1 MKRIN
6 YIIGICILVASLI
19 TAATQGGDVFD
30 GWKKLTKAGEE
41 EVQPPHKHP
50 NNYWNFWGN
59 KGHNGS
65 LKVEVKDHPN
75 AVDSDDEPTIIDT
88 IKIGEK
94 QNYALDLSLIPDS
107 NYTYCCVYRE
117 NAKRTEPIGRAVTS
131 TFSIDPAN
139 TNMRPYHQDEY
150 CIWYYVDS
158 IGTYIDLKGKNYG
171 FTDSGPDTLVFEVST
186 KDDYRCEYAQPEK
199 LDPSATVQFGINGGS
214 FYKPSEVTRY
224 KVVVEDTRVLQH
236 PRQYWND
243 LSKVNVVYPESEVA
257 ESSKD
262 TTVTGKFSLNINPFE
277 NTKDDKLGN
286 YDYACLVIDDNI
298 SFEDLSTAGGN
309 EKPREYKTK
318 DGKKIAVWYRT
329 TTKDT
334 LNISFKVGSTV
345 GTDPDTTVCDLYY
358 GKGLLKVGDNIQQ
371 AASILDISKMANVKK
386 YTYTIYQKPLDKSLV
401 IIDEN
406 NIRHEK
412 VDTLYALPGEKIKI
426 YQQANSLEGISG
438 YIAWHSPE
446 KDYLW
451 YKNHIDFADGGFQ
464 YYHNGVAFYKTKASN
479 GTTPMPVSLCYI
491 YYTADERMEKDEE
504 VTLYW
509 DASSM
514 LGAKEVTDAEGNITL
529 FPPSQVTIRHKYIIK
544 HAENSSD
551 RLQKALEERRQSS
564 SSTDT
569 ELLNKAGFF
578 EQFEIHTPYNEN
590 GSNTSFRLVEP
601 LYNYYIPGG
610 TFNGDVDYQACANA
624 VLWKVYDASGNPA
637 EFLGPDGTFVTE
649 LMQWKKGW
657 GDVTGGGTVEWP
669 NIFFCQGLGKDAAT
683 AKGTLQQKQFYITAE
698 VGRKKDEYTDVD
710 KWYPV
715 SLLTVYLEPFAD
727 FKTERE
733 LKAAAE
739 SPLDNNYKA
748 RYQSVI
754 ERDYVLLNSI
764 TFDAPPNGE
773 VDYTPL
779 TGLNQD
785 DAKKNYRSSTLLPD
799 ASEYAVS
806 ASFAYDGVPGVEG
819 VGRASGARGVYR
831 GEYALFKTLNVQG
844 VSDKNAKYFDWFAQA
859 TKNGKEGGDYFV
871 KVHDRHYEHNKIHSG
886 NESEMGFFMYVDAT
900 EIPGVIVK
908 LPVDSGALCQG
919 TRLLVTAWVCNLQS
933 KSEGSIAADL
943 GFTFK
948 GITEKE
954 NEEREE
960 TILNKFYTGT
970 ARQVPDTA
978 TVSQSATE
986 SNPLEAEWQQV
997 YFYFTIKPGEA
1008 TYNSY
1013 LLEIANNCRHS
1024 NGADFAVDDIR
1035 IYKMNPE
1042 LYVEREEACNEN
1054 DLVVRT
1060 GYEHILGVYG
1070 KTAESRDE
1078 TMVDPNLDSWM
1089 KQLLHL
1095 GLRDHE
1101 FNVYYSF
1108 TDEYKF
1114 NARADSVHWL
1124 FLDYN
1129 NNGDRASH
1137 GRVIVSTKKD
1147 YYNAWN
1153 NIKDPELLDTYLNEE
1168 SRRRKLRAILDY
1180 KGLFDRYSKTDK
1192 PDTVLTPAEL
1202 AEKAEALNIID
1213 DLYNSNPIDT
1223 AAIIKH
1229 EKFIELSKYFF
1240 TSLGITPIQLSW
1252 QTVADKS
1259 RGVISLAHVTKTI
1272 DAPGQTQADGEGTKS
1287 EIDHENDKLEEGT
1300 QYHVGLFKDEDFY
1313 LNDGLVRMDEC
1324 FPVADFKVS
1333 YNGLSIF
1340 VDTETEVE
1348 DAFICSFSSVDL
1360 SAKLKFNYQGKEDSL
1375 TGKDVPID
1383 WYVGTMKDKTYTNL
1397 TGTSVSLE
1405 EALDAFH
1412 EQCGESKDFR
1422 GTVDDLKDMTD
1433 FEYRNYLLNLCNDS
1447 LLYLDK
1453 NNFYFSV
1460 TDTRRDIVAIPNRRA
1475 IEYGS
1480 TYSYVIC
1487 TEPKAFTIKV
1497 NENVP
1502 EAWLGLDEIDYEEGF
1517 QPAIR
1522 LGLKDIENSREEELT
1537 IPIRKV
1543 VFSPEDEGTT
1553 KKVDHLGFA
1562 REVDKN
1568 FCDII
1573 FTGEST
1579 DPDWKNAGQ
1588 VAVLESIVAYKDEQ
1602 KGELLTLRFI
1612 DFTNDENS
1620 PLSGL
1625 TFREGFEYELQV
1637 RFHEYDADGNYLN
1650 EFCDG
1655 FINFDIK
1662 VVPEYVTWKGSS
1674 DSRNWNNDDNWTRSS
1689 ELDIY
1694 KGNKSEDND
1703 ASDPIRTDLEN
1714 SFAPMKFTKVTIPGE
1729 GANPI
1734 LLDCKWDDR
1743 VISGLEDDL
1752 NPATD
1757 DIEFDLMV
1765 DRKSRIAD
1773 RFYAN
1778 TCDEIYF
1785 KPNAT
1790 LMSQQYLTYD
1800 TARVEFEMKEDQW
1813 YLLSSPL
1820 KGVVAGDMYSPKT
1833 DGGRQK
1839 TDAFAPIVFDYENE
1853 KNDRFEPAYYQR
1865 KWDNTAVLYFR
1876 NPDNTPDPDYHDSYL
1891 EAEWSTE
1898 YNDARVKYSTGTGF
1912 SVHVENLPGGNGTSL
1927 VRLPKADQEYS
1938 YYSNPQK
1945 GDVVNPDGAPQK
1957 IDREGNNGR
1966 LNPVDTAVVIGNR
1979 KKGSTLFLAGNPFM
1993 TYLDMSEFFKKNTHL
2008 ESVYRVRDEKDQEV
2022 VVLVQETGTV
2032 TTNSPDG
2039 HSGIIAPLEG
2049 FFVEVKSTA
2058 SSTKAGTSA
2067 EEQNEQ
2073 VEITFGSD
2081 MQRPDKESEN
2091 LRTRSAAL
2099 CDEPTLFIIA
2109 HQNGKQSSVAL
2120 VKRQQASVGFVDNED
2135 AVALLNV
2142 SDPKTPSLYSI
2153 AGTQATCINVTPEM
2167 ANIPLGVYSED
2178 ESDVTLRFAGLE
2190 HFGDSLYL
2198 YDALKNEEILVDS
2211 RNAEVTV
2218 PGATHG
2224 RYFLNVSRSIQ
2235 VESQIRV
2242 YTPMPGRVVVASTA
2256 GDLLKSVRVYD
2267 LSGKV
2272 VSIFDHLST
2281 TVHQFS
2287 LPAGFYIV
2295 CAESESCTEKSKIS
2309 VR

>member
-1 MKRIN
+1 MK
-6 YIIGICILVASLI
+6 
-19 TAATQGGDVFD
+19 
-30 GWKKLTKAGEE
+30 
-41 EVQPPHKHP
+41 
-50 NNYWNFWGN
+50 
-59 KGHNGS
+59 
-65 LKVEVKDHPN
+65 
-75 AVDSDDEPTIIDT
+75 
-88 IKIGEK
+88 
-94 QNYALDLSLIPDS
+94 
-107 NYTYCCVYRE
+107 
-117 NAKRTEPIGRAVTS
+117 
-131 TFSIDPAN
+131 
-139 TNMRPYHQDEY
+139 
-150 CIWYYVDS
+150 
-158 IGTYIDLKGKNYG
+158 
-171 FTDSGPDTLVFEVST
+171 
-186 KDDYRCEYAQPEK
+186 
-199 LDPSATVQFGINGGS
+199 
-214 FYKPSEVTRY
+214 
-224 KVVVEDTRVLQH
+224 
-236 PRQYWND
+236 
-243 LSKVNVVYPESEVA
+243 
-257 ESSKD
+257 
-262 TTVTGKFSLNINPFE
+262 
-277 NTKDDKLGN
+277 
-286 YDYACLVIDDNI
+286 
-298 SFEDLSTAGGN
+298 
-309 EKPREYKTK
+309 
-318 DGKKIAVWYRT
+318 
-329 TTKDT
+329 
-334 LNISFKVGSTV
+334 
-345 GTDPDTTVCDLYY
+345 
-358 GKGLLKVGDNIQQ
+358 
-371 AASILDISKMANVKK
+371 
-386 YTYTIYQKPLDKSLV
+386 
-401 IIDEN
+401 
-406 NIRHEK
+406 
-412 VDTLYALPGEKIKI
+412 
-426 YQQANSLEGISG
+426 
-438 YIAWHSPE
+438 
-446 KDYLW
+446 
-451 YKNHIDFADGGFQ
+451 
-464 YYHNGVAFYKTKASN
+464 
-479 GTTPMPVSLCYI
+479 
-491 YYTADERMEKDEE
+491 KDEE

-779 TGLNQD
+779 IGLKG
-785 DAKKNYRSSTLLPD
+785 DAEKNYRSSTLLPD

-831 GEYALFKTLNVQG
+831 GEYALFKTLNVQR

-1042 LYVEREEACNEN
+1042 LYVEREEACDEN
-1054 DLVVRT
+1054 DLAVRA
-1060 GYEHILGVYG
+1060 GYEHLLAVYG
-1070 KTAESRDE
+1070 KNAGSKAE
-1078 TMVDPNLDSWM
+1078 TTIDSLQDTWQ
-1089 KQLLHL
+1089 KQILHL
-1095 GLRDHE
+1095 GLLEDE
-1101 FNVYYSF
+1101 FNVYYAF
-1108 TDEYKF
+1108 TDGYKKD
-1114 NARADSVHWL
+1114 ALAKDVHWL

-1129 NNGDRASH
+1129 NNGSRDSY
-1137 GRVIVSTKKD
+1137 GRVVVSTSNSYYDTAKQDIEQENKK
-1147 YYNAWN
+1147 
-1153 NIKDPELLDTYLNEE
+1153 
-1168 SRRRKLRAILDY
+1168 RKAQAILDY
-1180 KGLFDRYSKTDK
+1180 KELYERFHPTEGESKVSGETLAK
-1192 PDTVLTPAEL
+1192 DTTWKQAVAPEAFVK
-1202 AEKAEALNIID
+1202 KAD
-1213 DLYNSNPIDT
+1213 
-1223 AAIIKH
+1223 
-1229 EKFIELSKYFF
+1229 
-1240 TSLGITPIQLSW
+1240 SLGIKDLYALTVDGLLNTNANDFLALSKFFFQSIKIAPIQLSW
-1252 QTVADKS
+1252 QTEADKE
-1259 RGVISLAHVTKTI
+1259 RNLITLAHVVKTV
-1272 DAPGQTQADGEGTKS
+1272 PSQPEEKKS
-1287 EIDHENDKLEEGT
+1287 RRDTGIDHSKDSLVVDKE
-1300 QYHVGLFKDEDFY
+1300 YHVGLFKDEDFLY
-1313 LNDGLVRMDEC
+1313 ESDGGIKMDEC
-1324 FPVADFKVS
+1324 FPVAPFQIT
-1333 YNGLSIF
+1333 YNGISVF
-1340 VDTETEVE
+1340 VNTETEIK
-1348 DAFICSFSSVDL
+1348 DATVCSFSSVLL
-1360 SAKLKFNYQGKEDSL
+1360 SAKLKFSYRGEKDSL
-1375 TGKDVPID
+1375 EKDEVPID
-1383 WYVGTMKDKTYTNL
+1383 WYVGTMVDGVYTNI
-1397 TGTSVSLE
+1397 TGTTGPDSVSLVQALNAFHARCADKSYRGTIGDLGE
-1405 EALDAFH
+1405 MSDFKYQEALL
-1412 EQCGESKDFR
+1412 R
-1422 GTVDDLKDMTD
+1422 
-1433 FEYRNYLLNLCNDS
+1433 LCDKE
-1447 LLYLDK
+1447 LLYLNQND
-1453 NNFYFSV
+1453 FPFDV
-1460 TDTRRDIVAIPNRRA
+1460 TEDRRDIVAIPNELA
-1475 IEYGS
+1475 IRHASEYS
-1480 TYSYVIC
+1480 SVIC
-1487 TEPKAFTIKV
+1487 TEPKHFRINV
-1497 NENVP
+1497 NENTP
-1502 EAWLGLDEIDYEEGF
+1502 EAWLGSTDIAYPDGF
-1517 QPAIR
+1517 EQPAVR
-1522 LGLKDIENSREEELT
+1522 LGLKDIENCRDNTLT

-1543 VFSPEDEGTT
+1543 EFSPEGEGGRPTEINFAWEAEAKVADILFIGGSTT
-1553 KKVDHLGFA
+1553 DDAPEAKHTEKVAEL
-1562 REVDKN
+1562 VSIDK
-1568 FCDII
+1568 
-1573 FTGEST
+1573 E
-1579 DPDWKNAGQ
+1579 KL
-1588 VAVLESIVAYKDEQ
+1588 VLKFINLKEEGD
-1602 KGELLTLRFI
+1602 LLK
-1612 DFTNDENS
+1612 DFT
-1620 PLSGL
+1620 
-1625 TFREGFEYELQV
+1625 FKEGFEYELQV
-1637 RFHEYDADGNYLN
+1637 RFHEYDEEGNYMDKN
-1650 EFCDG
+1650 CDG
-1655 FINFDIK
+1655 FINFKIK
-1662 VVPEYVTWKGSS
+1662 VVPEYVTWAGSE
-1674 DSRNWNNDDNWTRSS
+1674 DSRNWNNDGNWTRSS
-1689 ELDIY
+1689 EQDIY
-1694 KGNKSEDND
+1694 KGNKSADND
-1703 ASDPIRTDLEN
+1703 ASDPTRTDLEN
-1714 SFAPMKFTKVTIPGE
+1714 SFAPMKFTKVTIKDE
-1729 GANPI
+1729 GYNPF
-1734 LLDCKWDDR
+1734 LLNTTWSEDVEGDK
-1743 VISGLEDDL
+1743 IAELENESEL
-1752 NPATD
+1752 PYLATD
-1757 DIEFDLMV
+1757 NIEFDLMV
-1765 DRKSRIAD
+1765 TRPEENLWKKYYAD

-1778 TCDEIYF
+1778 TCNEIYF

-1813 YLLSSPL
+1813 YQLSSPL
-1820 KGVVAGDMYSPKT
+1820 KGVVAGDMYSPQT
-1833 DGGRQK
+1833 DGGRQV
-1839 TDAFAPIVFDYENE
+1839 TDAFAPIVFDPN
-1853 KNDRFEPAYYQR
+1853 KNNRFTPAYYQR

-1876 NPDNTPDPDYHDSYL
+1876 NPGNVPDPDYHDSYL

-1912 SVHVENLPGGNGTSL
+1912 SVHVEDLPEGGNGTSL

-1938 YYSNPQK
+1938 YYSNPQV

-1966 LNPVDTAVVIGNR
+1966 LNPVDTVVVIGNR
-1979 KKGSTLFLAGNPFM
+1979 KKGSKLFLAGNPFM

-2022 VVLVQETGTV
+2022 VVQVQETGTV

-2058 SSTKAGTSA
+2058 SSTKAGTPA
-2067 EEQNEQ
+2067 EEQNEK
-2073 VEITFGSD
+2073 VEITFDSD

-2099 CDEPTLFIIA
+2099 CDEPTLFITA
-2109 HQNGKQSSVAL
+2109 HRGGKQSSVAL

-2198 YDALKNEEILVDS
+2198 YDALKNEEILIDS

-2287 LPAGFYIV
+2287 LPTGFYIV

>member
-6 YIIGICILVASLI
+6 YIIGICILAASLI

-50 NNYWNFWGN
+50 NAYWRFWG
-59 KGHNGS
+59 KGNGS
-65 LKVEVKDHPN
+65 LNVVVEEPEPFKVV
-75 AVDSDDEPTIIDT
+75 SGEPLIIDT
-88 IKIGEK
+88 VEIGE
-94 QNYALDLSLIPDS
+94 QQSCDLDLSQIPDS
-107 NYTYCCVYRE
+107 AYTYYCVYRE
-117 NAKRTEPIGRAVTS
+117 SANRSDSIGRIVSS
-131 TFSIDPAN
+131 TYSNDTVN
-139 TNMRPYHQDEY
+139 TQMRPYQDHDY
-150 CIWYYVDS
+150 CIWYYVD
-158 IGTYIDLKGKNYG
+158 TYVDLTKNKNTY
-171 FTDSGPDTLVFEVST
+171 TATNILGPDTFILEVST
-186 KDDYRCEYAQPEK
+186 KDNYKCVYANP
-199 LDPSATVQFGINGGS
+199 DNNGNVVVGQTGGF

-224 KVVVEDTRVLQH
+224 KVVVEDTRVLKH

-243 LSKVNVVYPESEVA
+243 LSKVNVMYPESEVA

-298 SFEDLSTAGGN
+298 SFEGLTTAGGN
-309 EKPREYKTK
+309 GAPREYKTK

-610 TFNGDVDYQACANA
+610 TFNGDVDYQACTNA

-779 TGLNQD
+779 IGLKG
-785 DAKKNYRSSTLLPD
+785 DAEKNYRSSTLLPD

-1035 IYKMNPE
+1035 VYKMNPE
-1042 LYVEREEACNEN
+1042 LYVEREEACDEN

-1070 KTAESRDE
+1070 KTAESSDE
-1078 TMVDPNLDSWM
+1078 TKVDPDQDSWM

-1137 GRVIVSTKKD
+1137 GRVVISTKKD

-1153 NIKDPELLDTYLNEE
+1153 NIDDSDLLDTYLYEE
-1168 SRRRKLRAILDY
+1168 SRRRKLKAILDY
-1180 KGLFDRYSKTDK
+1180 KGLYERYSKTDK
-1192 PDTVLTPAEL
+1192 PDTVLTPAKL
-1202 AEKAEALNIID
+1202 AEKAQELNIID

-1223 AAIIKH
+1223 ATIIRH

-1252 QTVADKS
+1252 QTVTDKS
-1259 RGVISLAHVTKTI
+1259 RGVISLAHVTKTV
-1272 DAPGQTQADGEGTKS
+1272 DTPEQTQADGEGTES

-1313 LNDGLVRMDEC
+1313 LNNGLVRMDEC

-1340 VDTETEVE
+1340 VDTETEID
-1348 DAFICSFSSVDL
+1348 DAFICSFSSVNL

-1383 WYVGTMKDKTYTNL
+1383 WYVGTMKDKTYTDL

-1405 EALDAFH
+1405 AALDAFH

-1422 GTVDDLKDMTD
+1422 GTVADLKDMID
-1433 FEYRNYLLNLCNDS
+1433 FEYKDYLLKLCNDS
-1447 LLYLDK
+1447 LLYLDE
-1453 NNFYFSV
+1453 NGFYFSV

-1487 TEPKAFTIKV
+1487 TEPEDFTIKV

-1543 VFSPEDEGTT
+1543 VFSPKEEEEL

-1562 REVDKN
+1562 REVGKD

-1588 VAVLESIVAYKDEQ
+1588 VAVLESIVAYKDKREE
-1602 KGELLTLRFI
+1602 ELLTLRFI
-1612 DFTNDENS
+1612 DFTNDQDS
-1620 PLSGL
+1620 RLHGL

-1637 RFHEYDADGNYLN
+1637 RFHEYDAVGNYLQ

-1655 FINFDIK
+1655 FINFKIK
-1662 VVPEYVTWKGSS
+1662 IVPEYVTWAGSE
-1674 DSRNWNNDDNWTRSS
+1674 DSRNWNNDGNWTRSS
-1689 ELDIY
+1689 AKEIY
-1694 KGNKSEDND
+1694 KGSESND
-1703 ASDPIRTDLEN
+1703 VSDSNRTDLKN
-1714 SFAPMKFTKVTIPGE
+1714 SFAPMEFTKVTIPGE

-1734 LLDCKWDDR
+1734 LLDCKWNGGD
-1743 VISGLEDDL
+1743 ISELENDQ

-1765 DRKSRIAD
+1765 DRESRIAG

-2153 AGTQATCINVTPEM
+2153 AGTQATCINVIPEM

-2218 PGATHG
+2218 PGTTHG

-2242 YTPMPGRVVVASTA
+2242 YTPMPGQVVVASTA

-2287 LPAGFYIV
+2287 LPTGFYIV

>member
-6 YIIGICILVASLI
+6 YIIGICILAASLI

-50 NNYWNFWGN
+50 NAYWRFWG
-59 KGHNGS
+59 KGNGS
-65 LKVEVKDHPN
+65 LNVVVEEPEPFKVV
-75 AVDSDDEPTIIDT
+75 SGEPLIIDT
-88 IKIGEK
+88 VEIGE
-94 QNYALDLSLIPDS
+94 QQSCDLDLSQIPDS
-107 NYTYCCVYRE
+107 AYTYYCVYRE
-117 NAKRTEPIGRAVTS
+117 SANRSDSIGRIVSS
-131 TFSIDPAN
+131 TYSNDTVN
-139 TNMRPYHQDEY
+139 TQMRPYQDHDY
-150 CIWYYVDS
+150 CIWYYVD
-158 IGTYIDLKGKNYG
+158 TYVDLTKNKNTY
-171 FTDSGPDTLVFEVST
+171 TATNILGPDTFILEVST
-186 KDDYRCEYAQPEK
+186 KDNYKCVYANP
-199 LDPSATVQFGINGGS
+199 DNNGNVVVGQTGGF

-224 KVVVEDTRVLQH
+224 KVVVEDTRVLKH

-243 LSKVNVVYPESEVA
+243 LSKVNVMYPESEVA

-298 SFEDLSTAGGN
+298 SFEGLTTAGGN
-309 EKPREYKTK
+309 GAPREYKTK

-779 TGLNQD
+779 IGLKG
-785 DAKKNYRSSTLLPD
+785 DAEKNYRSSTLLPD

-1035 IYKMNPE
+1035 VYKMNPE
-1042 LYVEREEACNEN
+1042 LYVEREEACDEN

-1070 KTAESRDE
+1070 KTAESSDE
-1078 TMVDPNLDSWM
+1078 TKVDPDQDSWM

-1137 GRVIVSTKKD
+1137 GRVVVSTKKD

-1153 NIKDPELLDTYLNEE
+1153 NINDSDLIDTHLYEE
-1168 SRRRKLRAILDY
+1168 SRRRKLKAILDY
-1180 KGLFDRYSKTDK
+1180 KGLYERYSKTDK
-1192 PDTVLTPAEL
+1192 PNTVLTPAKL
-1202 AEKAEALNIID
+1202 AEKAKELDIIE

-1223 AAIIKH
+1223 ATIIQH

-1240 TSLGITPIQLSW
+1240 TSLGMTPIQLSW

-1259 RGVISLAHVTKTI
+1259 RGVISLAHVTKTV
-1272 DAPGQTQADGEGTKS
+1272 DAPEQTQADGEGTES

-1313 LNDGLVRMDEC
+1313 LNNGLVRMDEC

-1340 VDTETEVE
+1340 VDTETEID
-1348 DAFICSFSSVDL
+1348 DAFICSFSSVNL

-1383 WYVGTMKDKTYTNL
+1383 WYVGTMKDKTYTDL

-1405 EALDAFH
+1405 AALDAFH

-1422 GTVDDLKDMTD
+1422 GTVADLKDMID
-1433 FEYRNYLLNLCNDS
+1433 FEYKDYLLKLCNDS
-1447 LLYLDK
+1447 LLYLDE
-1453 NNFYFSV
+1453 NGFYFSV

-1487 TEPKAFTIKV
+1487 TEPEDFTIKV

-1543 VFSPEDEGTT
+1543 VFSPKEEEEL

-1562 REVDKN
+1562 REVGKD

-1588 VAVLESIVAYKDEQ
+1588 VAVLESIVAYKDKREE
-1602 KGELLTLRFI
+1602 ELLTLRFI
-1612 DFTNDENS
+1612 DFTNDQDS
-1620 PLSGL
+1620 RLHGL

-1637 RFHEYDADGNYLN
+1637 RFHEYDAVGNYLQ

-1655 FINFDIK
+1655 FINFKIK
-1662 VVPEYVTWKGSS
+1662 IVPEYVTWAGSE
-1674 DSRNWNNDDNWTRSS
+1674 DSRNWNNDGNWTRSS
-1689 ELDIY
+1689 AKEIY
-1694 KGNKSEDND
+1694 KGSESND
-1703 ASDPIRTDLEN
+1703 VSDPNRTDLKN
-1714 SFAPMKFTKVTIPGE
+1714 SFAPMEFTKVTIPGE

-1734 LLDCKWDDR
+1734 LLDCKWNGGD
-1743 VISGLEDDL
+1743 ILELEDDQ

-1757 DIEFDLMV
+1757 DIELDLMV
-1765 DRKSRIAD
+1765 DRESHIAG

-1820 KGVVAGDMYSPKT
+1820 KGVVAGDMYSPGKN
-1833 DGGRQK
+1833 GGRQE
-1839 TDAFAPIVFDYENE
+1839 TDAFAPIVFDPDGDN
-1853 KNDRFEPAYYQR
+1853 KNNRFAPAYYQR

-1912 SVHVENLPGGNGTSL
+1912 SVHVENLPEGGNGASL

-1945 GDVVNPDGAPQK
+1945 GDVVNPGGAPQK

-1979 KKGSTLFLAGNPFM
+1979 KEGSKLFLAGNPFM
-1993 TYLDMSEFFKKNTHL
+1993 TYLNMKQFFDGNAELKR
-2008 ESVYRVRDEKDQEV
+2008 EYRVRNEKDEEIV
-2022 VVLVQETGTV
+2022 VRVSEDGTV
-2032 TTNSPDG
+2032 TTNVPDG
-2039 HSGIIAPLEG
+2039 HSGAIAPLEG
-2049 FFVEVKSTA
+2049 FFVEVQSTP
-2058 SSTKAGTSA
+2058 STKAA
-2067 EEQNEQ
+2067 EEMQTEK
-2073 VEITFGSD
+2073 VGITFSPG
-2081 MQRPDKESEN
+2081 MLQADKETES
-2091 LRTRSAAL
+2091 LQTRSL
-2099 CDEPTLFIIA
+2099 VSGEPTLFITA
-2109 HQNGKQSSVAL
+2109 HRDGKQSSVAL

-2287 LPAGFYIV
+2287 LPTGFYIV

>member
-6 YIIGICILVASLI
+6 YIIGICILAASLI

-50 NNYWNFWGN
+50 NAYWRFWG
-59 KGHNGS
+59 KGNGS
-65 LKVEVKDHPN
+65 LNVVVEEPEPFKVV
-75 AVDSDDEPTIIDT
+75 SGEPLIIDT
-88 IKIGEK
+88 VEIGE
-94 QNYALDLSLIPDS
+94 QQSCDLDLSQIPDS
-107 NYTYCCVYRE
+107 AYTYYCVYRE
-117 NAKRTEPIGRAVTS
+117 SANRSDSIGRIVSS
-131 TFSIDPAN
+131 TYSNDTVN
-139 TNMRPYHQDEY
+139 TQMRPYQDHDY
-150 CIWYYVDS
+150 CIWYYVD
-158 IGTYIDLKGKNYG
+158 TYVDLTKNKNTY
-171 FTDSGPDTLVFEVST
+171 TATNILGPDTFILEVST
-186 KDDYRCEYAQPEK
+186 KDNYKCVYANP
-199 LDPSATVQFGINGGS
+199 DNNGNVVVGQTGGF

-224 KVVVEDTRVLQH
+224 KVVVEDTRVLKH

-243 LSKVNVVYPESEVA
+243 LSKVNVMYPESEVA

-298 SFEDLSTAGGN
+298 SFEGLTTAGGN
-309 EKPREYKTK
+309 GAPREYKTK

-601 LYNYYIPGG
+601 LYNYYIPSG

-779 TGLNQD
+779 IGLKG
-785 DAKKNYRSSTLLPD
+785 DAEKNYRSSTLLPD

-1035 IYKMNPE
+1035 VYKMNPE
-1042 LYVEREEACNEN
+1042 LYVEREEACDEN

-1070 KTAESRDE
+1070 KTAESSDE
-1078 TMVDPNLDSWM
+1078 TKVDPDQDSWM

-1137 GRVIVSTKKD
+1137 GRVVVSTKKD

-1153 NIKDPELLDTYLNEE
+1153 NINDSDLIDTHLYEE
-1168 SRRRKLRAILDY
+1168 SRRRKLKAILDY
-1180 KGLFDRYSKTDK
+1180 KGLYERYSKTDK
-1192 PDTVLTPAEL
+1192 PNTVLTPAEL
-1202 AEKAEALNIID
+1202 AEKAKELDIID

-1223 AAIIKH
+1223 ATIIKH

-1240 TSLGITPIQLSW
+1240 TSLGMTPIQLSW

-1259 RGVISLAHVTKTI
+1259 RGVISLAHVTKTV
-1272 DAPGQTQADGEGTKS
+1272 DAPEQTQADGEGTES

-1313 LNDGLVRMDEC
+1313 LNNGLVRMDEC

-1340 VDTETEVE
+1340 VDTETEID
-1348 DAFICSFSSVDL
+1348 DAFICSFSSVNL

-1383 WYVGTMKDKTYTNL
+1383 WYVGTMKDKTYTDL

-1405 EALDAFH
+1405 AALDAFH

-1422 GTVDDLKDMTD
+1422 GTVADLKDMID
-1433 FEYRNYLLNLCNDS
+1433 FEYKDYLLKLCNDS
-1447 LLYLDK
+1447 LLYLDE
-1453 NNFYFSV
+1453 NGFYFSV

-1487 TEPKAFTIKV
+1487 TEPEDFTIKV

-1543 VFSPEDEGTT
+1543 VFSPKEEEEL

-1562 REVDKN
+1562 REVGKD
-1568 FCDII
+1568 FYDII

-1579 DPDWKNAGQ
+1579 DSEWKNAGQ
-1588 VAVLESIVAYKDEQ
+1588 VAVLESIVAYKDEREE
-1602 KGELLTLRFI
+1602 ELLTLRFI
-1612 DFTNDENS
+1612 DFTNDQDS
-1620 PLSGL
+1620 RLHGL

-1637 RFHEYDADGNYLN
+1637 RFHEYDVENNYLQ

-1655 FINFDIK
+1655 FINFKIK
-1662 VVPEYVTWKGSS
+1662 IVPEYVTWAGSE
-1674 DSRNWNNDDNWTRSS
+1674 DSRNWNNDANWRRATFE
-1689 ELDIY
+1689 ELY
-1694 KGNKSEDND
+1694 KKEEDPNG
-1703 ASDPIRTDLEN
+1703 THTE
-1714 SFAPMKFTKVTIPGE
+1714 SFSPMAFTKVMIPQE
-1729 GANPI
+1729 GKNPI
-1734 LLDCKWDDR
+1734 LLDTKWEEDVTPFTIKD
-1743 VISGLEDDL
+1743 LEEEG
-1752 NPATD
+1752 NSATD
-1757 DIEFDLMV
+1757 NIELDLMV
-1765 DRKSRIAD
+1765 DRDDLIAK

-1800 TARVEFEMKEDQW
+1800 TARVEFEMEKDQW

-1833 DGGRQK
+1833 DSGRQV
-1839 TDAFAPIVFDYENE
+1839 TDAFAPIVFDPN
-1853 KNDRFEPAYYQR
+1853 KNNRFAPAYYQR

-1876 NPDNTPDPDYHDSYL
+1876 NEGQNPDPDTHDSYIS
-1891 EAEWSTE
+1891 ANWSTE
-1898 YNDARVKYSTGTGF
+1898 YNDAEVFYTPGSGF
-1912 SVHVENLPGGNGTSL
+1912 SVHVENLPDNGTTSL
-1927 VRLPKADQEYS
+1927 VRLPKGDTSYD
-1938 YYSNPQK
+1938 YYSNGESTPEKPNTQSITR
-1945 GDVVNPDGAPQK
+1945 GDNYGQLSLGKDEKTITVNLENQTDANK
-1957 IDREGNNGR
+1957 Y
-1966 LNPVDTAVVIGNR
+1966 
-1979 KKGSTLFLAGNPFM
+1979 FLAGNPFM
-1993 TYLDMSEFFKKNTHL
+1993 TYLNMEVFLKENNLGSTYWLLNEKGETVVTRVSEEGILSNM
-2008 ESVYRVRDEKDQEV
+2008 QEATAGCV
-2022 VVLVQETGTV
+2022 
-2032 TTNSPDG
+2032 
-2039 HSGIIAPLEG
+2039 APMQG
-2049 FFVEVKSTA
+2049 FFVFREEPVTKVVAIEGLKYSTDMMLADNISSEEEAMTKSVPLSVVPSLYIEAERSGRKSSLSLIQREKAEVGYK
-2058 SSTKAGTSA
+2058 K
-2067 EEQNEQ
+2067 EE
-2073 VEITFGSD
+2073 D
-2081 MQRPDKESEN
+2081 
-2091 LRTRSAAL
+2091 
-2099 CDEPTLFIIA
+2099 
-2109 HQNGKQSSVAL
+2109 VAI
-2120 VKRQQASVGFVDNED
+2120 
-2135 AVALLNV
+2135 LLNV
-2142 SDPKTPSLYSI
+2142 NHPATPIVYSI
-2153 AGTQATCINVTPEM
+2153 AGTQATCINVIPEM

-2198 YDALKNEEILVDS
+2198 YDALKNEEILIDS

-2242 YTPMPGRVVVASTA
+2242 YTPMPGQVVVASTA

-2287 LPAGFYIV
+2287 LPTGFYIV

>member
-30 GWKKLTKAGEE
+30 GWRKLTKAGEE

-1765 DRKSRIAD
+1765 DRESRIAD

>member
-6 YIIGICILVASLI
+6 YIIGICILAASLI
-19 TAATQGGDVFD
+19 TAATQGYMPLDEGI
-30 GWKKLTKAGEE
+30 GETETE
-41 EVQPPHKHP
+41 EKEEQPPHKKP
-50 NNYWNFWGN
+50 IDYWPRGD
-59 KGHNGS
+59 GS
-65 LKVEVKDHPN
+65 LSAEVI
-75 AVDSDDEPTIIDT
+75 EPENFKPGEILRDT
-88 IKIGEK
+88 IVQMQDQAQYSI
-94 QNYALDLSLIPDS
+94 DLKDIIPS
-107 NYTYCCVYRE
+107 KNYTYYCIYRSSCNRDSSLSGVVGGNTYSME
-117 NAKRTEPIGRAVTS
+117 GNNNAI
-131 TFSIDPAN
+131 
-139 TNMRPYHQDEY
+139 RPYHRHKFY
-150 CIWYYVDS
+150 LWYKTD
-158 IGTYIDLKGKNYG
+158 TDLDLRKLVYKM
-171 FTDSGPDTLVFEVST
+171 TRDAGPDTLIMEVST
-186 KDDYRCEYAQPEK
+186 LTDYYCEKATGEK
-199 LDPSATVQFGINGGS
+199 PTDLNQGGGS
-214 FYKPSEVTRY
+214 FRKPSSVDRY
-224 KVVVEDTRVLQH
+224 RVIIEDNRALKSPGEYWPNTADVSVVLPKNTTDMPEQTLTFSGYFSETIGKENPQLKDFNFICFVADADIAITGLNPSDRLENTK
-236 PRQYWND
+236 PRQY
-243 LSKVNVVYPESEVA
+243 KQ
-257 ESSKD
+257 
-262 TTVTGKFSLNINPFE
+262 
-277 NTKDDKLGN
+277 
-286 YDYACLVIDDNI
+286 
-298 SFEDLSTAGGN
+298 TA
-309 EKPREYKTK
+309 
-318 DGKKIAVWYRT
+318 DGRQVAVWYRNWYPEDGSQ
-329 TTKDT
+329 KKE
-334 LNISFKVGSTV
+334 ISWTVSPTDMMKGEFK
-345 GTDPDTTVCDLYY
+345 CELYY
-358 GKGLLKVGDNIQQ
+358 GKNFFSDEEMEKFAEGSSLDLSSLKDVNKISYTFKEKLPATIQY
-371 AASILDISKMANVKK
+371 IK
-386 YTYTIYQKPLDKSLV
+386 
-401 IIDEN
+401 DEN
-406 NIRHEK
+406 VRHEK
-412 VDTLYALPGEKIKI
+412 IDTLYALPGERIKI
-426 YQQANSLEGISG
+426 LQQSRTRGGIDG
-438 YIAWHSPE
+438 YIAWHSPDAPDAPIDPNE
-446 KDYLW
+446 SYKW
-451 YKNHIDFADGGFQ
+451 YKERISFDVSSVNNRFEYYTNGIAYFRKKAELTDLSQGLCYV
-464 YYHNGVAFYKTKASN
+464 YYHVDPNLKEGET
-479 GTTPMPVSLCYI
+479 
-491 YYTADERMEKDEE
+491 R
-504 VTLYW
+504 TLIW

-514 LGAKEVTDAEGNITL
+514 LGAQVSEDLLT
-529 FPPSQVTIRHKYIIK
+529 PPDQVTIRHKYVFK
-544 HAENSSD
+544 HAG
-551 RLQKALEERRQSS
+551 ERVRQLKNAKTEYDNAINKIGELN
-564 SSTDT
+564 TD
-569 ELLNKAGFF
+569 GFF
-578 EQFEIHTPYNEN
+578 ERYEIHTPYYGKDN
-590 GSNTSFRLVEP
+590 GTSFRLTET
-601 LYNYYIPGG
+601 LSNYYISEEFTDSLTLHSASANSVRWRVYDESGQPARFDWFGVGKESTMNISEKIITTTKWDDNASGG
-610 TFNGDVDYQACANA
+610 TI
-624 VLWKVYDASGNPA
+624 
-637 EFLGPDGTFVTE
+637 
-649 LMQWKKGW
+649 
-657 GDVTGGGTVEWP
+657 EWP
-669 NIFFCQGLGKDAAT
+669 NIFYCRNLGYVQNYDNT
-683 AKGTLQQKQFYITAE
+683 QKKFYVTAE
-698 VGRKKDEYTDVD
+698 VGKSETGP
-710 KWYPV
+710 WYPV
-715 SLLTVYLEPFAD
+715 SLLTVYLEPNAD
-727 FKTERE
+727 FKTEKE
-733 LKAAAE
+733 LMDTEDAVYHYRLQE
-739 SPLDNNYKA
+739 N
-748 RYQSVI
+748 I
-754 ERDYVLLNSI
+754 EKDYVLLDSI
-764 TFDAPPNGE
+764 SFDAAPGIE
-773 VDYTPL
+773 ADYSVITDP
-779 TGLNQD
+779 
-785 DAKKNYRSSTLLPD
+785 KENYRNSTLEKD
-799 ASEYAVS
+799 RSEYAVS
-806 ASFAYDGVPGVEG
+806 ATFAYDDKK
-819 VGRASGARGVYR
+819 RASGLRGIFR
-831 GEYALFKTLNVQG
+831 GEYGLFKTLNVANISTTGQ
-844 VSDKNAKYFDWFAQA
+844 AYQDWFCS
-859 TKNGKEGGDYFV
+859 TTGGKYYV
-871 KVHDRHYEHNKIHSG
+871 SVYDRHYEYRKNRDLPD
-886 NESEMGFFMYVDAT
+886 EMGFFMYVDAT
-900 EIPGVIVK
+900 DVPGVITK
-908 LPVDSGALCQG
+908 LPLNERLCVG
-919 TRLLVTAWVCNLQS
+919 TRLLVTAWVCNLQA
-933 KSEGSIAADL
+933 KSDLSIAADL

-948 GITEKE
+948 GVTKE
-954 NEEREE
+954 GDE
-960 TILNKFYTGT
+960 TILNKFYTG
-970 ARQVPDTA
+970 AAAQVPFEGA
-978 TVSQSATE
+978 KES
-986 SNPLEAEWQQV
+986 SNPIPAEWQQIC
-997 YFYFTIKPGEA
+997 FYFDIKPGEA
-1008 TYNSY
+1008 NYASY
-1013 LLEIANNCRHS
+1013 LLEVANNCRHS

-1522 LGLKDIENSREEELT
+1522 LGLKDIENSREEKLT

-1694 KGNKSEDND
+1694 KGNKSADKD
-1703 ASDPIRTDLEN
+1703 ASDPTRTDLEN

-1765 DRKSRIAD
+1765 DRESRIAD

-1839 TDAFAPIVFDYENE
+1839 TDAFAPIVFDYENG

-1912 SVHVENLPGGNGTSL
+1912 SVHVENLPGGNDTSL

-1938 YYSNPQK
+1938 YYSNPQV

-2022 VVLVQETGTV
+2022 VVQVQETGTV

-2073 VEITFGSD
+2073 VEITFGSN

-2099 CDEPTLFIIA
+2099 CDEPTLFITA

-2153 AGTQATCINVTPEM
+2153 AGTQATCINVIPEM

-2218 PGATHG
+2218 PGTTHG

-2242 YTPMPGRVVVASTA
+2242 YTPMPGQVVVASTA

-2287 LPAGFYIV
+2287 LPTGFYIV